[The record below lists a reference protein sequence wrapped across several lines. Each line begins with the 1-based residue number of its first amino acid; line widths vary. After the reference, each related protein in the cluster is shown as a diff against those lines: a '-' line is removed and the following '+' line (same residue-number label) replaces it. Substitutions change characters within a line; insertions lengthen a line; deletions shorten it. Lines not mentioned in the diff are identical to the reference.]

1 MTNLATLWLKLNKNM
16 PEQKTKKCC
25 KAPLLVF
32 ILFILFVL
40 YIAFFLTANTTN
52 KNGGNVGVNTEVN
65 VENNQEEVSEQID
78 EISEEKE
85 NVISYSFDASD
96 EEGTVF
102 SGLLNY
108 GEENNIGVEYNNN
121 YDFGVF
127 IESIA
132 GIKNGDD
139 GKYWQ
144 YYINNTLG
152 DVAADKKV
160 LEEGDKLEWRFEE
173 VPF

>member
-1 MTNLATLWLKLNKNM
+1 ML
-16 PEQKTKKCC
+16 EQKTKKCC
-25 KAPLLVF
+25 NCKAPFLIF
-32 ILFILFVL
+32 ALFVL
-40 YIAFFLTANTTN
+40 IVAFFLNANITN
-52 KNGGNVGVNTEVN
+52 ENSANVGLNTEVN
-65 VENNQEEVSEQID
+65 VENNVDDKQEKADKQVNEK
-78 EISEEKE
+78 SEEKE
-85 NVISYSFDASD
+85 NIISYSFDAND
-96 EEGTVF
+96 EERTVF

-127 IESIA
+127 VESIA

-144 YYINNTLG
+144 YYVNDTLG
-152 DVAADKKV
+152 EVAADKKV
-160 LEEGDKLEWRFEE
+160 LEGGDKVEWRFEE

>member
-1 MTNLATLWLKLNKNM
+1 MS
-16 PEQKTKKCC
+16 EQKTKKCC
-25 KAPLLVF
+25 KAPILILV
-32 ILFILFVL
+32 LFILFVL
-40 YIAFFLTANTTN
+40 YIAFFLTAGTTN
-52 KNGGNVGVNTEVN
+52 ENGVDVDANTEVN
-65 VENNQEEVSEQID
+65 VENNISDNQEK
-78 EISEEKE
+78 ISEEKE
-85 NVISYSFDASD
+85 NIISYSFDAND
-96 EEGTVF
+96 EESSVF

-108 GEENNIGVEYNNN
+108 SEENNIEVEYNND

-144 YYINNTLG
+144 YYVNDILG

-160 LEEGDKLEWRFEE
+160 LEEENNIEWRFEE

>member
-1 MTNLATLWLKLNKNM
+1 MSK
-16 PEQKTKKCC
+16 QKTKKCC
-25 KAPLLVF
+25 NCKAPFFIF
-32 ILFILFVL
+32 ILFALI
-40 YIAFFLTANTTN
+40 IAVFFLTANTTN
-52 KNGGNVGVNTEVN
+52 KNGENIGANTEVSIENN
-65 VENNQEEVSEQID
+65 VEENQEEVSEQID
-78 EISEEKE
+78 EKSEEKE
-85 NVISYSFDASD
+85 NVVSYSFDAND

>member
-1 MTNLATLWLKLNKNM
+1 M

-25 KAPLLVF
+25 NCKAPFLVF
-32 ILFILFVL
+32 ALFILVV
-40 YIAFFLTANTTN
+40 AFFLNADTTN
-52 KNGGNVGVNTEVN
+52 KNGKNVGVNTKVN
-65 VENNQEEVSEQID
+65 VENNIDENQKEINEQI
-78 EISEEKE
+78 IKKNEEKE
-85 NVISYSFDASD
+85 NSIFYSFDAND
-96 EEGTVF
+96 KEGTVF

-108 GEENNIGVEYNNN
+108 EEENNIGVEYNND

-127 IESIA
+127 IESIS

-144 YYINNTLG
+144 YYVNDTLG
-152 DVAADKKV
+152 EVAADKKV
-160 LEEGDKLEWRFEE
+160 LEGGDKVEWRFEE

>member
-1 MTNLATLWLKLNKNM
+1 MS
-16 PEQKTKKCC
+16 EQKTKKCC
-25 KAPLLVF
+25 NCKAPFL
-32 ILFILFVL
+32 IFVL
-40 YIAFFLTANTTN
+40 FFLIVVFFLNANTTN
-52 KNGGNVGVNTEVN
+52 KNGGSIGVNTEVN
-65 VENNQEEVSEQID
+65 VENNVD
-78 EISEEKE
+78 E
-85 NVISYSFDASD
+85 NLISYSFDAND
-96 EEGTVF
+96 EERTVF

-127 IESIA
+127 VESIA

-144 YYINNTLG
+144 YYVNDTLG
-152 DVAADKKV
+152 EVAADKKV
-160 LEEGDKLEWRFEE
+160 LEGEDEVEWRFEE

>member
-1 MTNLATLWLKLNKNM
+1 MS
-16 PEQKTKKCC
+16 EQKTKKCC
-25 KAPLLVF
+25 NCKAPFLIF
-32 ILFILFVL
+32 ALFVL
-40 YIAFFLTANTTN
+40 IVAFFLNANITN
-52 KNGGNVGVNTEVN
+52 ENSANVGLNTEVN
-65 VENNQEEVSEQID
+65 VENNVDDKQEKADKQVNEK
-78 EISEEKE
+78 SEEKE
-85 NVISYSFDASD
+85 NIISYSFDAND
-96 EEGTVF
+96 EERTVF

-127 IESIA
+127 VESIA

-144 YYINNTLG
+144 YYINDTLG
-152 DVAADKKV
+152 EVAADKKV
-160 LEEGDKLEWRFEE
+160 LEGGDKVEWRFEE

>member
-1 MTNLATLWLKLNKNM
+1 M

-25 KAPLLVF
+25 NCKAPFLIF
-32 ILFILFVL
+32 ALFVL
-40 YIAFFLTANTTN
+40 IVAFFLNANITN
-52 KNGGNVGVNTEVN
+52 ENGANVGLNTEVN
-65 VENNQEEVSEQID
+65 VENNVDDKQEKADKQVNEK
-78 EISEEKE
+78 SEEKE
-85 NVISYSFDASD
+85 NIISYSFDAND

-144 YYINNTLG
+144 YYVNDTLG
-152 DVAADKKV
+152 EVAADKKV
-160 LEEGDKLEWRFEE
+160 LEGGDKVEWRFEE

>member
-1 MTNLATLWLKLNKNM
+1 M

-25 KAPLLVF
+25 SCKAPLF
-32 ILFILFVL
+32 IFILFVL
-40 YIAFFLTANTTN
+40 IVAVFFLNADTTN
-52 KNGGNVGVNTEVN
+52 KNGGNIGVNTEVN
-65 VENNQEEVSEQID
+65 VESNVGDEQEEINEEVNEKSED
-78 EISEEKE
+78 ENTIY
-85 NVISYSFDASD
+85 YSFDAND

-108 GEENNIGVEYNNN
+108 GGENNIEVEYNNN

-127 IESIA
+127 IESIS

-144 YYINNTLG
+144 YYINDILG

-160 LEEGDKLEWRFEE
+160 LEEGNEVEWRFEE